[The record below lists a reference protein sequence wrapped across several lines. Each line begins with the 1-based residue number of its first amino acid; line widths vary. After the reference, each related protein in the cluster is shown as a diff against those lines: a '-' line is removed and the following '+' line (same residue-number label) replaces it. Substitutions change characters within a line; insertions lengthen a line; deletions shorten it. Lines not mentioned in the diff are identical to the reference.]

1 MAAGTGGFCTCY
13 NTRDRRNGVNTA
25 RTNGEN
31 VVAQPEIVGS
41 VESPATHAAE
51 WGARVPLGKLLA
63 YAPPVFALS
72 SPLFM
77 VQFYFL
83 NFATDVL
90 LLAPLGVG
98 ILFAAGRA
106 WDAVSDPIVGTLSDR
121 THTRLGRRR
130 PWMLAGIPLL
140 MVSLMMIWRPPEIS
154 TGPLYAWLALALF
167 TFYTAFTMFS
177 VPHSALGA
185 ELSTDH
191 HDRNRIFGMQAAAF
205 TFGMMLA
212 FGGMQYV
219 TNAAVPRDAAGQLVT
234 IASFVLPWILLI
246 PPTLLRERAEY
257 QGRGAASSLGAM
269 RDVLN
274 NPHAR
279 LLLTAQFIQLMGS
292 GVLGILAPYL
302 MRYVLKR
309 PDLIG
314 VMPAMFV
321 LCTMLS
327 IPIWIRLTRR
337 FGKRNCW
344 MAGMVGSGLSFGMIL
359 FVQENDFVMMGFVL
373 ASAGFFVG
381 CGMMVGN
388 SILADVIDW
397 DEYETGERKEGAYS
411 AAWGFAI
418 KTATAIVIVVVSAAL
433 QFSDFRANEEQTAGT
448 LLMLRVLN
456 GGIPLVMFLLGAFWF
471 RRFELNESEHAAIR
485 AELDRR
491 AAEA

>member
-1 MAAGTGGFCTCY
+1 M
-13 NTRDRRNGVNTA
+13 
-25 RTNGEN
+25 
-31 VVAQPEIVGS
+31 AQPDTTTS
-41 VESPATHAAE
+41 AE
-51 WGARVPLGKLLA
+51 APDPNGAEPGAGVPLRTLLA
-63 YAPPVFALS
+63 YAPPVVALS

-98 ILFAAGRA
+98 VLFAAGRV

-121 THTRLGRRR
+121 TRTRLGRRR

-140 MVSLMMIWRPPEIS
+140 MVSLLMIWRPPEMS
-154 TGPLYAWLALALF
+154 TGPQYAWLALALF
-167 TFYTAFTMFS
+167 TFYSAFTMFS

-191 HDRNRIFGMQAAAF
+191 HDRNRIFGTQAAAF
-205 TFGMMLA
+205 TFGMMIA

-219 TNAAVPRDAAGQLVT
+219 TNAAVPREAAAQLVT
-234 IASFVLPWILLI
+234 VAIFVLPWILVI

-269 RDVLN
+269 RDVLK

-292 GVLGILAPYL
+292 AVLGVMAPYL

-314 VMPAMFV
+314 VMPALFV

-344 MAGMVGSGLSFGMIL
+344 ITGMIGSGLSFGMIL
-359 FVQENDFVMMGFVL
+359 FIQENDFLMMGCVL

-397 DEYETGERKEGAYS
+397 DELETGERKEGAYS

-418 KTATAIVIVVVSAAL
+418 KTANAIVIVAVSAAL
-433 QFSDFRANEEQTAGT
+433 QFSDFRPNEEQTEGT
-448 LLMLRVLN
+448 LLMFRVFN

-471 RRFELNESEHAAIR
+471 RRFELNESEHAEIR

-491 AAEA
+491 AA

>member
-1 MAAGTGGFCTCY
+1 M
-13 NTRDRRNGVNTA
+13 
-25 RTNGEN
+25 
-31 VVAQPEIVGS
+31 AQPDTTTS
-41 VESPATHAAE
+41 AE
-51 WGARVPLGKLLA
+51 APDPNGAEPGARVPLRTLLA
-63 YAPPVFALS
+63 YAPPVVALS

-98 ILFAAGRA
+98 VLFAAGRV

-121 THTRLGRRR
+121 TRTRLGRRR

-140 MVSLMMIWRPPEIS
+140 MVSLLMIWRPPEMS
-154 TGPLYAWLALALF
+154 TGPQYAWLALALF
-167 TFYTAFTMFS
+167 TFYSAFTMFA

-191 HDRNRIFGMQAAAF
+191 HDRNRIFGTQAAAF
-205 TFGMMLA
+205 TFGMMIA

-219 TNAAVPRDAAGQLVT
+219 TNAAVPREAAAQLVT
-234 IASFVLPWILLI
+234 VAIFVLPWILVI

-269 RDVLN
+269 RDVLK

-292 GVLGILAPYL
+292 AVLGVMAPYL

-314 VMPAMFV
+314 VMPALFV

-344 MAGMVGSGLSFGMIL
+344 ITGMIGSGLSFGMIL
-359 FVQENDFVMMGFVL
+359 FIQENDFLMMGCVL

-388 SILADVIDW
+388 SILADVID
-397 DEYETGERKEGAYS
+397 
-411 AAWGFAI
+411 
-418 KTATAIVIVVVSAAL
+418 
-433 QFSDFRANEEQTAGT
+433 
-448 LLMLRVLN
+448 
-456 GGIPLVMFLLGAFWF
+456 
-471 RRFELNESEHAAIR
+471 
-485 AELDRR
+485 
-491 AAEA
+491 

>member
-1 MAAGTGGFCTCY
+1 VRVTP
-13 NTRDRRNGVNTA
+13 RN
-25 RTNGEN
+25 
-31 VVAQPEIVGS
+31 
-41 VESPATHAAE
+41 
-51 WGARVPLGKLLA
+51 LLA
-63 YAPPVFALS
+63 YAPPVCALS

-98 ILFAAGRA
+98 ILFAAGRV

-121 THTRLGRRR
+121 TQTRLGRRR

-140 MVSLMMIWRPPEIS
+140 LVSLMMIWRPPELAS
-154 TGPLYAWLALALF
+154 GLLYAWLSLALF

-177 VPHSALGA
+177 VPHAALGA
-185 ELSTDH
+185 ELSDDH
-191 HDRNRIFGMQAAAF
+191 HDRNRIFGTQAAAF

-219 TNAAVPRDAAGQLVT
+219 TNAAQPREAAALLVT
-234 IASFVLPWILLI
+234 IAVFVLPWILLI
-246 PPTLLRERAEY
+246 PPTVLRERPEY
-257 QGRGAASSLGAM
+257 QGRGATSSLGAM
-269 RDVLN
+269 RDVLK

-292 GVLGILAPYL
+292 CVLGIMAPYL
-302 MRYVLKR
+302 MRYVLNR

-314 VMPAMFV
+314 VMPALFV
-321 LCTMLS
+321 VFTMLS
-327 IPIWIRLTRR
+327 IPIWIRLTRH

-344 MAGMVGSGLSFGMIL
+344 IAGMVGSGLSFGAIL
-359 FVQENDFVMMGFVL
+359 FVGEEDFVMMGVIL

-397 DEYETGERKEGAYS
+397 DE
-411 AAWGFAI
+411 
-418 KTATAIVIVVVSAAL
+418 
-433 QFSDFRANEEQTAGT
+433 
-448 LLMLRVLN
+448 
-456 GGIPLVMFLLGAFWF
+456 
-471 RRFELNESEHAAIR
+471 
-485 AELDRR
+485 
-491 AAEA
+491 

>member
-1 MAAGTGGFCTCY
+1 VAEPETLASADAGDTS
-13 NTRDRRNGVNTA
+13 
-25 RTNGEN
+25 
-31 VVAQPEIVGS
+31 IVGS
-41 VESPATHAAE
+41 
-51 WGARVPLGKLLA
+51 GARVPLRTLLA

-98 ILFAAGRA
+98 LLFAAGRA

-121 THTRLGRRR
+121 TNTRLGRRR
-130 PWMLAGIPLL
+130 PWMFASIPLL
-140 MVSLMMIWRPPEIS
+140 MGSLLMIWRPPEIS

-167 TFYTAFTMFS
+167 SFYTAFTMFA

-219 TNAAVPRDAAGQLVT
+219 TNAAVPREAAAQLAT
-234 IASFVLPWILLI
+234 IAIFVLPLILLI
-246 PPTLLRERAEY
+246 PPTRLRERPEY

-269 RDVLN
+269 RDVLK

-292 GVLGILAPYL
+292 GVLGIMAPYL

-314 VMPAMFV
+314 VLPAMFV

-327 IPIWIRLTRR
+327 IPVWIRLTRR

-344 MAGMVGSGLSFGMIL
+344 ITGMIGSGLSFGMIL
-359 FVQENDFVMMGFVL
+359 VVGENDFVLMGCVL

-397 DEYETGERKEGAYS
+397 DEHETGERKEGAYS

-433 QFSDFRANEEQTAGT
+433 QFSDFRPNEEQTEGT
-448 LLMLRVLN
+448 LLMLRVFN
-456 GGIPLVMFLLGAFWF
+456 GGVPLVMFLLGAFWF
-471 RRFELNESEHAAIR
+471 RRFELNEDEHAKIR

-491 AAEA
+491 AAGA

>member
-1 MAAGTGGFCTCY
+1 
-13 NTRDRRNGVNTA
+13 
-25 RTNGEN
+25 
-31 VVAQPEIVGS
+31 VAQPETIAT
-41 VESPATHAAE
+41 VETLETIPAE
-51 WGARVPLGKLLA
+51 PDARVPLRTLLT
-63 YAPPVFALS
+63 YAPPVAALS
-72 SPLFM
+72 APLFM

-98 ILFAAGRA
+98 ILFAAGRV

-130 PWMLAGIPLL
+130 PWMFAGIPLL
-140 MVSLMMIWRPPEIS
+140 MASLLMIWRPPEVS
-154 TGPLYAWLALALF
+154 DGLLYAWLTLALF
-167 TFYTAFTMFS
+167 AFYTAFTMFS
-177 VPHSALGA
+177 VPHMALGA
-185 ELSTDH
+185 ELSKDH
-191 HDRNRIFGMQAAAF
+191 HDRNRIFGSQAAAF

-219 TNAAVPRDAAGQLVT
+219 TNAAAPRDAAAQLAIVA
-234 IASFVLPWILLI
+234 ILVLPWILLI

-257 QGRGAASSLGAM
+257 QGRGAASSLRAM
-269 RDVLN
+269 RDVLK

-292 GVLGILAPYL
+292 GVLGIMAPYL

-321 LCTMLS
+321 VCS
-327 IPIWIRLTRR
+327 IVSISIWIRLTRR

-344 MAGMVGSGLSFGMIL
+344 IAGMIGSGLSFGMIL
-359 FVQENDFVMMGFVL
+359 FVGENDFVLMGCVL
-373 ASAGFFVG
+373 VSAGFFIG
-381 CGMMVGN
+381 SGMMVGN
-388 SILADVIDW
+388 SMLADVIDW
-397 DEYETGERKEGAYS
+397 DECETGERKEGAYS

-418 KTATAIVIVVVSAAL
+418 KSATAIVIIVVSAAL
-433 QFSDFRANEEQTAGT
+433 QFSDFRPNEEQTEGT
-448 LLMLRVLN
+448 LLMLRVFN

-471 RRFELNESEHAAIR
+471 RRFELNESEHAEIR

-491 AAEA
+491 AAAV

>member
-1 MAAGTGGFCTCY
+1 M
-13 NTRDRRNGVNTA
+13 
-25 RTNGEN
+25 
-31 VVAQPEIVGS
+31 AQPETIPAVQTLES
-41 VESPATHAAE
+41 VPAESN
-51 WGARVPLGKLLA
+51 ARVPLRTLLA
-63 YAPPVFALS
+63 YAPPVAALS
-72 SPLFM
+72 APLFM

-98 ILFAAGRA
+98 MLFAAGRV

-121 THTRLGRRR
+121 TRTRLGRRR

-140 MVSLMMIWRPPEIS
+140 MVSLVMIWRPPMVS
-154 TGPLYAWLALALF
+154 VGLLYAWLALALF
-167 TFYTAFTMFS
+167 SFYTAFTMFA

-185 ELSTDH
+185 ELSKDH
-191 HDRNRIFGMQAAAF
+191 HDRNRIFGSQAAAF

-219 TNAAVPRDAAGQLVT
+219 TNAAAPREAAGQLV
-234 IASFVLPWILLI
+234 IVAVLVLPWILLV
-246 PPTLLRERAEY
+246 PPTLLRERPEY
-257 QGRGAASSLGAM
+257 QGRGAASSLHAM
-269 RDVLN
+269 RDVLK

-292 GVLGILAPYL
+292 GVLGIMAPYL

-321 LCTMLS
+321 VCSILS

-344 MAGMVGSGLSFGMIL
+344 IAGMIGSGLSFGMIL
-359 FVQENDFVMMGFVL
+359 FVQENDFVLMGCVL
-373 ASAGFFVG
+373 VSAGFFIG
-381 CGMMVGN
+381 SGMMVGN
-388 SILADVIDW
+388 SMLADVIDW
-397 DEYETGERKEGAYS
+397 DECQTGERKEGAYS

-418 KTATAIVIVVVSAAL
+418 KSATAIVIIVVSAAL
-433 QFSDFRANEEQTAGT
+433 QFSDFRPNEEQTEGT
-448 LLMLRVLN
+448 LRMLRVFN

-471 RRFELNESEHAAIR
+471 RRFALNESEHAEIR

-491 AAEA
+491 AAQA

>member
-1 MAAGTGGFCTCY
+1 
-13 NTRDRRNGVNTA
+13 VS
-25 RTNGEN
+25 E
-31 VVAQPEIVGS
+31 PETHAS
-41 VESPATHAAE
+41 VEALDTTAADS
-51 WGARVPLGKLLA
+51 GARVPLRTLLV

-98 ILFAAGRA
+98 MLFAAGRV

-121 THTRLGRRR
+121 TRTRLGRRR
-130 PWMLAGIPLL
+130 PWMFGGIPLL
-140 MVSLMMIWRPPEIS
+140 MVSLLMIWRPPAFS
-154 TGPLYAWLALALF
+154 TGALYVWLALALF
-167 TFYTAFTMFS
+167 TFYTAFTMFA
-177 VPHSALGA
+177 VPHAALGA

-219 TNAAVPRDAAGQLVT
+219 TNASAPREAAAQLATVA
-234 IASFVLPWILLI
+234 IFVLPWILLI

-269 RDVLN
+269 RDVLK

-292 GVLGILAPYL
+292 GVLGIMAPYL
-302 MRYVLKR
+302 MRYVLKG

-314 VMPAMFV
+314 VLPALFV

-327 IPIWIRLTRR
+327 IPVWIRLTRR
-337 FGKRNCW
+337 FGKRNSW
-344 MAGMVGSGLSFGMIL
+344 ISGMIGSGLSFGMIL
-359 FVQENDFVMMGFVL
+359 FVGENDFVLRGCVL

-397 DEYETGERKEGAYS
+397 DEYVTGERKEGAYS

-433 QFSDFRANEEQTAGT
+433 QFSDFRPNEEQTEGT
-448 LLMLRVLN
+448 LLMLRVFN
-456 GGIPLVMFLLGAFWF
+456 GGVPLVMFLLGAFWF
-471 RRFELNESEHAAIR
+471 RRFALNEAEHAEIR

-491 AAEA
+491 AALSTR